1 MARRS
6 LNESGKNKA
15 AYIAFATLSVLSL
28 LCCFL
33 IYYLKTT
40 RGNTHYITLTEKGI
54 ENEILEV
61 DFGTLQQGE
70 SREYSLHFHCQD
82 AGEYRFTF
90 SYVSA
95 NVSALANYL
104 TVEIERAEERKAS
117 ANLGELLAGETL
129 VVQYSLQKSEKTDI
143 LVRYVMA
150 EDLGDDAQGAGLDFD
165 LRLSVEKIG

>member
-1 MARRS
+1 M
-6 LNESGKNKA
+6 
-15 AYIAFATLSVLSL
+15 
-28 LCCFL
+28 
-33 IYYLKTT
+33 
-40 RGNTHYITLTEKGI
+40 
-54 ENEILEV
+54 
-61 DFGTLQQGE
+61 
-70 SREYSLHFHCQD
+70 HFHCQD